1 MATKHLIA
9 SEPAATSSR
18 RVKLALFAVATLLI
32 VPHGLFAFRDT
43 FGDEHAIVANALSF
57 LAKKTLIPQSTSY
70 PSLYSYLA
78 TPFVALGAVVLAK
91 VGQFASVRDA
101 VAVAIADDRWFLV
114 IGPRIL
120 SIALLVA
127 VALLSV
133 FGLRRRFGA
142 LPAYF
147 GGALILTSPS
157 LSGRGTFAL
166 PDVLVLL
173 CCFCSFLLLLRYATE
188 HGAPRVLY
196 LASAF
201 AGLAFSAKYNGG
213 AAALPIAY
221 VLASD
226 FVRRKSSLSDSLQR
240 AGLSAGVFLVAF
252 LCGTPGW
259 LLAPGVYWQGLA
271 FELDHAERGHLGSS
285 GIPVLGQLELLVK
298 HEPLLL
304 ALGLVGLFHQRTP
317 RDRAFGVAIAVL
329 VSGLGTAALSRK
341 QSIQYLYPFLPG
353 LLYFALEGLRQTLS
367 ARWKVGVLT
376 ALIAVG
382 AGVNYQQGAAAAFTP
397 STTEMTRRWIYQ
409 HIPPGSEVALET
421 NYVPRL
427 FSEAGVERIAS
438 DKLKGGPRVAAYLRR
453 EHPRYRVRE
462 LVYDEGWLR
471 REGAEFIVT
480 SSSAYQR
487 FFTSGLFTG
496 RAPSPDSAT
505 GHEFARKKAFYAEL
519 FESGR
524 WTEVFQVDAANG
536 PHTRIFARRRGAPA
550 LSPASQAD
558 TSFLPQQLESTK

>member
-1 MATKHLIA
+1 MAVERAIGGQ
-9 SEPAATSSR
+9 SAATSSR
-18 RVKLALFAVATLLI
+18 RVKLALAGLAALLI
-32 VPHGLFAFRDT
+32 APHALYAFRDT

-57 LAKKTLIPQSTSY
+57 LAKKTLIPASTSY

-91 VGQFASVRDA
+91 VGHFASVRDA

-120 SIALLVA
+120 SIAILVA
-127 VALLSV
+127 VAALSV

-157 LSGRGTFAL
+157 LSARGTYAL

-173 CCFCSFLLLLRYATE
+173 CCFCSFLLLLRYVGEAR
-188 HGAPRVLY
+188 APRALY

-213 AAALPIAY
+213 AAALPVAY

-226 FVRRKSSLSDSLQR
+226 FVRRESRLSDAVRR
-240 AGLSAGVFLVAF
+240 AGLSAGAFVVAF

-259 LLAPGVYWQGLA
+259 VLAPEVYWQGLA

-304 ALGLVGLFHQRTP
+304 ALGLVGLFQKRAQ

-329 VSGLGTAALSRK
+329 VSGLVTAALSRK
-341 QSIQYLYPFLPG
+341 QSIQYLYPFFPG
-353 LLYFALEGLRQTLS
+353 LLYFALESLRQTLA
-367 ARWKVGVLT
+367 ARWKVGMLSV
-376 ALIAVG
+376 LIAVG
-382 AGVNYQQGAAAAFTP
+382 VGLNYQKGFAAAFTP
-397 STTEMTRRWIYQ
+397 STTELARRWIYQ
-409 HIPPGSEVALET
+409 HIPPGSEIALET
-421 NYVPRL
+421 NYVPRV
-427 FSEAGVERIAS
+427 FSEAALARIAS

-453 EHPRYRVRE
+453 EHPRYRVRD
-462 LVYDEGWLR
+462 LVYEEAWLR
-471 REGAEFIVT
+471 REGAEFVVT

-496 RAPSPDSAT
+496 RPPSPDSAT
-505 GHEFARKKAFYAEL
+505 ADEFAQKKAFYAEL

-524 WTEVFQVDAANG
+524 WTEVFQVDTANG

-550 LSPASQAD
+550 ISPGGQAD
-558 TSFLPQQLESTK
+558 TRFLQQRLETSK